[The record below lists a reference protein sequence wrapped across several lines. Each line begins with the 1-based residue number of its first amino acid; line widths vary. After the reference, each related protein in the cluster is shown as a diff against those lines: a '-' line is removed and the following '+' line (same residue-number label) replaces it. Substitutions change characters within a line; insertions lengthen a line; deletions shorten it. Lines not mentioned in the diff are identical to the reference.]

1 MASLNPLKFFRI
13 IRLGMFHTSLPN
25 ISRMNVN
32 NYFSIARSVQG
43 SLLIGQNLNKS
54 LNQTRLLTTEI
65 SKIEPRLSITFTCNV
80 CGERLTRTFLK
91 ESYEKTVVIIK
102 CSGCSNHHIIAD
114 NLGWFSDLNG
124 KKCVQFLRSWF

>member
-1 MASLNPLKFFRI
+1 
-13 IRLGMFHTSLPN
+13 MFHTSLPN

-124 KKCVQFLRSWF
+124 KKKY